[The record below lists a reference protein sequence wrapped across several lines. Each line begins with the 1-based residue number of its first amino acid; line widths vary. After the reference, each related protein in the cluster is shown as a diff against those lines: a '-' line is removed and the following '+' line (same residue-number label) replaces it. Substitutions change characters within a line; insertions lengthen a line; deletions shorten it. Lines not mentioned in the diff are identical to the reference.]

1 MGSQNVIGDSIRQFR
16 VYRIGLVDRIP
27 WGVTA
32 YACKP
37 GYASVSVK
45 LYFTDE
51 DSGTIQL
58 IDSDS
63 QGVRIL
69 NPPPTPTPTPT
80 PTSTPTPTPTNT
92 PTPTPTNTPTATPLP
107 DPPKV
112 TGVTATKAPSGYGNF
127 RVSLGWDYFDGI
139 SRYLVESGPSANGP
153 WTDFLPISPTQPPE
167 SRSAGTGGIYGA
179 LCGWNYYQVSAYGDG
194 FTYARTYGPV
204 SMDEAGVYFE
214 CAIPTPPMLPDP
226 PQVTGVSIRTNP
238 QYGDAGVSVS
248 WNGISGV
255 SKYLVELSPNGVSDW
270 TSPLPIGQS
279 DSEVVGTSGVYLAT
293 RDAGAYFRVSAKGD
307 GQTYAEVWGTESE
320 TAVICLGCEPTFGSA
335 TIDDQA
341 LTVDE
346 AITLVQ
352 LPAATGGFNDL
363 TYTLDPDLPNGLA
376 FDVATRTITGTPT
389 GATDISTYTYTVT
402 DTDQYEPGIAEL
414 EFDLRV
420 SISTAPSFGTEVI
433 DDQLYLVN
441 RTISPLQLPLA
452 TGGHTPHTYTLTP
465 DLPAGL
471 TFDDAQR
478 RIRGRPTVVTSVV
491 TYTYKVTDSNVAE
504 AKSDELEFTIAVRR
518 AIILPSP
525 NADYYFQAGESV
537 GVTFPG
543 ASGGEGTLT
552 YSISPSIGNGTIFTS
567 ATRRLSGRFSDAAT
581 TTTYTYTVADP
592 HGYKI
597 SRDFNVTIFDL
608 KLQVVERDGQTK
620 RLHDLEDWQWLI
632 LERNELTIEDTASR
646 TTDYLFRLDIPI
658 GTGFEVDKELCDWQA
673 PNTDVDSTPWLELG
687 DEVYLLRCTI
697 GSGGAAGIEIKVRV
711 QGSGIYY
718 SLFTFDENI
727 DQSWHRNNHEVSY
740 KIESPFLG
748 STAIGYPGYGGSMS
762 EAEIADAIELSA
774 DIWNGRDG
782 FHSLWGTGSA
792 PVTFTEVSNSADV
805 TISGYWR
812 GSTNQGCGG
821 RAYACAIPG
830 PSSVYPHLEQQPV
843 KVAFP
848 ARIFAVSSILGIDL
862 YQRWTNDFDK
872 AKKRQAFYKYLPHT
886 LMHELG
892 HTAGLGHPPPGH
904 SLMAWFSVAPAPQQY
919 DIDAMRYSYDEH
931 TAGHS

>member
-45 LYFTDE
+45 LYFTDV

-255 SKYLVELSPNGVSDW
+255 SMYLVERSPNGVSGW

-279 DSEVVGTSGVYLAT
+279 DSEVVGTSGAYLAT
-293 RDAGAYFRVSAKGD
+293 HDAGAYFRVSAKGD

-320 TAVICLGCEPTFGSA
+320 TAAICLGCEPTFGSA

-433 DDQLYLVN
+433 DDQLYLIN
-441 RTISPLQLPLA
+441 RIISPLQLPSA
-452 TGGHTPHTYTLTP
+452 TGGFTPLTYTLTP

-478 RIRGRPTVVTSVV
+478 RIGGRPTVVTPVV

-537 GVTFPG
+537 GVTFPE

-552 YSISPSIGNGTIFTS
+552 YSISPIIGNGTTFTS
-567 ATRRLSGRFSDAAT
+567 ATRRLSGRFSDPAT

-597 SRDFNVTIFDL
+597 SRHFDVTIFDL
-608 KLQVVERDGQTK
+608 ELKVAQGRTI
-620 RLHDLEDWQWLI
+620 RDLEDSLWLT
-632 LERNELTIEDTASR
+632 LDRYQLTIRDTTIR
-646 TTDYLFRLDIPI
+646 TTDYRFRLDIPI
-658 GTGFEVDKELCDWQA
+658 GTGFEVDKELCDWPQV
-673 PNTDVDSTPWLELG
+673 PDTDIDSTPWLELG
-687 DEVYLLRCTI
+687 DEVYLLRCAI
-697 GSGGAAGIEIKVRV
+697 GTGGPAGIDIKVRV
-711 QGSGIYY
+711 QGSGIYHNLY
-718 SLFTFDENI
+718 TFDEDI
-727 DQSWHRNNHEVSY
+727 DHSWHFVDHQISYEV
-740 KIESPFLG
+740 ENPVLG
-748 STAIGYPGYGGSMS
+748 SSSINYPGYARSMS
-762 EAEIADAIELSA
+762 QAEIEQAVELSA
-774 DIWNGRDG
+774 DIWNGTDG
-782 FHSLWGTGSA
+782 IHSIWGSGTA
-792 PVTFTEVSNSADV
+792 PVTYTEVSSAPDV

-812 GSTNQGCGG
+812 DPTGADPCGG
-821 RAYACAIPG
+821 GFACVPRPPVGA
-830 PSSVYPHLEQQPV
+830 YPHVPQHTLR
-843 KVAFP
+843 VAFP
-848 ARIFAVSSILGIDL
+848 AQLYGNDL
-862 YQRWTNDFDK
+862 YARWTNDFDK
-872 AKKRQAFYKYLPHT
+872 AKKRQAFYKYLPRT
-886 LMHELG
+886 IMHELG
-892 HTAGLGHPPPGH
+892 HSAGLFHPPLGH
-904 SLMAWFSVAPAPQQY
+904 SLMSGFTTLPAPQQY
-919 DIDAMRYSYDEH
+919 DIDAMTFAYDGH
-931 TAGHS
+931 NAGHP